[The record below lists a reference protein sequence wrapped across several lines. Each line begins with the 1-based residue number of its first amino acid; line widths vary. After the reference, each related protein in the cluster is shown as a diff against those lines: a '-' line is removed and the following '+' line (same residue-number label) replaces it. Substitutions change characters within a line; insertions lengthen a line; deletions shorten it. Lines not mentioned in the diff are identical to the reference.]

1 MASGQGPRMDSGE
14 DDFNIKDSLEV
25 RALKARLTELRE
37 EHRTLDS
44 EIGAMSAGGDMIQIA
59 RLKKQKLVL
68 KDQIQWIEDRL
79 TPDIIA

>member
-1 MASGQGPRMDSGE
+1 MPRMDSG
-14 DDFNIKDSLEV
+14 DDEFNIKDSLEV

-37 EHRTLDS
+37 EHRTLDND
-44 EIGAMSAGGDMIQIA
+44 IAAMTAGGDMIQIA

-68 KDQIQWIEDRL
+68 KDQIQWLEDRL

>member
-1 MASGQGPRMDSGE
+1 MDSGE
-14 DDFNIKDSLEV
+14 DDFNIKDSLET
-25 RALKARLTELRE
+25 RALKARLFELRE
-37 EHRTLDS
+37 EHRTLDD
-44 EIGAMSAGGDMIQIA
+44 EIIAMSAAGGDMIHIA

>member
-1 MASGQGPRMDSGE
+1 MDSGE

-25 RALKARLTELRE
+25 RALKARLAELRE
-37 EHRTLDS
+37 EHRALDN
-44 EIGAMSAGGDMIQIA
+44 EIVAMSAAGADMIQLA